1 MNFEELLEQAIQ
13 RVTPSRTRD
22 AMEYSLMSGG
32 KRLRPM
38 FLYDTLAGY
47 GLNPERGNEFAIA
60 LELIQTYS
68 LIHDD
73 LPAMD
78 NDDLRRGKPSC
89 HKQFDEATAILAGDG
104 LLTYAFE
111 VAAESREPA
120 DRVVRS
126 IGILSRMAGPSGMVY
141 GQCLDTTEEDQVH
154 GWEGLRKVHR
164 YKTGCLFSAPFMIAA
179 VISGRDDATI
189 EAWHKVGD
197 TIGLA
202 FQVQDDIMDA
212 TETAEELGKSNSD
225 ARNEKVTSVS
235 LLGMEQAEN
244 LMNQLYASSME
255 QIRQM
260 SEFESD
266 ALIRRLEGMQKRR
279 K

>member
-1 MNFEELLEQAIQ
+1 MNFEDLLQQTIR
-13 RVTPSRTRD
+13 RVTESRTRD

-38 FLYDTLAGY
+38 FLYDVLAGY
-47 GLNPERGNEFAIA
+47 GLEMERGNEFAVA

-111 VAAESREPA
+111 IASESREPA

-141 GQCLDTTEEDQVH
+141 GQCLDTTEEDQITA
-154 GWEGLRKVHR
+154 WEDLRKVHR

-235 LLGMEQAEN
+235 LLGMEQAES

>member
-47 GLNPERGNEFAIA
+47 GLDPERGNEFAIA

-141 GQCLDTTEEDQVH
+141 GQCLDTTEED
-154 GWEGLRKVHR
+154 
-164 YKTGCLFSAPFMIAA
+164 LFSAPFMIAA

>member
-47 GLNPERGNEFAIA
+47 GLDPERGNEFAVA

-78 NDDLRRGKPSC
+78 NDDLRRGMPSC

-120 DRVVRS
+120 ACVARS

-154 GWEGLRKVHR
+154 SWDDLRKVHR

-235 LLGMEQAEN
+235 LLGMEKAES
-244 LMNQLYASSME
+244 LMEQLYGSGCE

>member
-104 LLTYAFE
+104 
-111 VAAESREPA
+111 
-120 DRVVRS
+120 RS

-154 GWEGLRKVHR
+154 GWEDLRKVHR

-244 LMNQLYASSME
+244 LMNQLYASGME

>member
-38 FLYDTLAGY
+38 FLYDALAGY
-47 GLNPERGNEFAIA
+47 GIEEERGNEFAVA

-154 GWEGLRKVHR
+154 GWEDLRKVHR